1 MNARGTSTIEQ
12 LVVLANDDFLAG
24 RLVRFDRK
32 KTQAVEDQL
41 STSRALAEQAE
52 LRKTASQAAD
62 LTEQQ
67 LLNRY
72 KQGQV
77 SYTDVVTAQA
87 SALSARR
94 TLSQLASSRQAAA
107 VALIQ
112 GLGGGWHIETP

>member
-1 MNARGTSTIEQ
+1 MNRSVPA
-12 LVVLANDDFLAG
+12 LVGAVLGFAIILP
-24 RLVRFDRK
+24 
-32 KTQAVEDQL
+32 
-41 STSRALAEQAE
+41 
-52 LRKTASQAAD
+52 SQAAD